1 MSTMKKLLLLLIGC
15 CLLPVGCVTT
25 HSGNTLSGRESR
37 RPVLRVGITA
47 DARPMAFHD
56 HGRIAGLE
64 ADFAKGLA
72 EYTQRRLVFVELPW
86 PGQIPALLAG
96 KTDIIMSA
104 MTVTRARNYQIAFS
118 KPYMVTGQIALV
130 RLRDVSKFGDGLT
143 DLLSPV
149 IKVGTVDATTGDL
162 LILKNKAKGT
172 VLHFKDADHGIQAL
186 FDKTIDAFVYD
197 LPMNCYLG
205 AKYSDKGLVPV
216 TVPLSREY
224 LAWGIRKDDRQLLD
238 AANGYLKNLRDSGK
252 LQQMIIH
259 WIPFYQS
266 VYNSR

>member
-1 MSTMKKLLLLLIGC
+1 MKKTLFLFIGYCLLLTGC
-15 CLLPVGCVTT
+15 MAT
-25 HSGNTLSGRESR
+25 HTENNPAGQGSR
-37 RPVLRVGITA
+37 QPVLRVGISA

-72 EYTQRRLVFVELPW
+72 EYTHRRLVFVELPW
-86 PGQIPALLAG
+86 SRQIPALLAG

-104 MTVTRARNYQIAFS
+104 MTITRARDYQISFS

-162 LILKNKAKGT
+162 LILRNKAKGA
-172 VLHFKDADHGIQAL
+172 VLHFKDADHGVQAL
-186 FDKTIDAFVYD
+186 FDRTIDAFVYD
-197 LPMNCYLG
+197 LPMNFYLG
-205 AKYSDKGLVPV
+205 AKYADKGLVPV

-224 LAWGIRKDDRQLLD
+224 LAWGIRKDDQKLIH
-238 AANGYLKNLRDSGK
+238 AANAYLKNLHDSGK